1 LMNTLIYRYK
11 RILKQAVIAIPVST
25 PSVRR
30 YALDRRFASCS
41 FVKAN
46 RNANR
51 NANRIARKNPKKRN
65 QSKANE
71 EWCTVFHRGVRKI
84 RLDLKVSPPTAGPLT

>member
-30 YALDRRFASCS
+30 YAFDRRFASCS
-41 FVKAN
+41 FVK
-46 RNANR
+46 ANR